1 MAPMGAA
8 TATEL
13 HQQAQREAERGRRSA
28 AYVLLQ
34 RALTRDPDPVRRAH
48 ILISLSYH
56 EAERR
61 RLMDGLALLDEAD
74 SLPDLPAAL
83 RGLTASQRGLLY
95 QRAGELNRAAAS
107 YDLALGLFS
116 EAEPE
121 GMCRNLLNRGLVNMQ
136 RGRNRAAR
144 SDFARCAEVA
154 ARHKLDVLA
163 AKASHNLGYLQ
174 MLAGDLPTALRM
186 MDGVAPVLMTQSPL
200 HAGVCHVD
208 RSQALVAAGLF
219 READDELRTAATLF
233 QAARSTHDLAVA
245 ELGQAQLALLDE
257 RWTDA
262 GATAARARRR
272 FAGRGTSAWA
282 MLAGHVAIAA
292 RVGAGMHRAATVQ
305 ALRLADRLQG
315 AGLHDEAR
323 RSRLTAALAAVELAR
338 PGRVARARRAAGQAI
353 ALRAR
358 DPIATRLQ
366 ARTVRAALA
375 DAGGLPGAADR
386 ERRAAMADVH
396 RYQASFG
403 SLDLQTAIGSHAHR
417 IAEDGLARALSTG
430 RPATVFG
437 WAERARALSAR
448 LPPVLPPDND
458 EAADL
463 LEDLRHARREL
474 HEQLLAGRVDA
485 RLRVRCAQL
494 EQLVRQRSWYT
505 PGPAQTRA
513 AAPLPQLRERLGA
526 ASATFVAHLIAG
538 DRLCALVV
546 TARRQ
551 SVVDL
556 GSAEPVLETQRRL
569 RRDLDLL
576 ALSTVPKQVRETIR
590 ASRRSALARLDAAL
604 WHPLRAAVED
614 GPVLLA
620 PSAQLATAPWTLMS
634 TLRGRAV
641 AVVPSVTAWLAAHE
655 RPPMPAAP
663 VVAFAAG
670 PDLARSAEEIGLLAG
685 VWSSSATAVTTAA
698 GVRAAAARAD
708 ILHVVAHGTH
718 EPDNPLFSHLV
729 LGDGP
734 LFGYEFERLAKLP
747 HHVVL
752 SACELGLAGA
762 RPADE
767 TLGMTVAILHAGAG
781 SVVAGVALVS
791 DAIACRV
798 AAAHHTGL
806 RGGLS
811 PAAALAGAIGALDP
825 DEDPPPLVCFGAGW

>member
-1 MAPMGAA
+1 MGAA

-13 HQQAQREAERGRRSA
+13 HQQAQREAERGRRAA

-48 ILISLSYH
+48 ILISLAYH

-74 SLPDLPAAL
+74 SLPDLPAGL
-83 RGLTASQRGLLY
+83 RALTASQRGLLY
-95 QRAGELNRAAAS
+95 QRAGELNRAAS
-107 YDLALGLFS
+107 CYDLALGLFS
-116 EAEPE
+116 EAEPQD
-121 GMCRNLLNRGLVNMQ
+121 MCRNLLNRGLVNMQ

-144 SDFARCAEVA
+144 SDFARCADIA
-154 ARHKLDVLA
+154 ARHGLDLLA
-163 AKASHNLGYLQ
+163 AKASHNLGYLH
-174 MLAGDLPTALRM
+174 MLAGDLPTALRT

-200 HAGVCHVD
+200 HAGVYHFD
-208 RSQALVAAGLF
+208 RSQALLAAGLF
-219 READDELRTAATLF
+219 READEELRTAATLF

-257 RWTDA
+257 RWADA
-262 GATAARARRR
+262 GAAADRARRR
-272 FAGRGTSAWA
+272 FAGRGTACWA

-292 RVGAGMHRAATVQ
+292 RVGSGSHRAATAQ
-305 ALRLADRLQG
+305 AVRLADRLQG

-323 RSRLTAALAAVELAR
+323 RSRLTAALAALAGAGT
-338 PGRVARARRAAGQAI
+338 GRVARARRAAGQAI
-353 ALRAR
+353 ELRAR

-375 DAGGLPGAADR
+375 DAAGNPGDADR
-386 ERRAAMADVH
+386 ERRGAMADVH

-463 LEDLRHARREL
+463 LEELRQARRDLREH
-474 HEQLLAGRVDA
+474 LLAGRADT

-505 PGPAQTRA
+505 PGPAQTLA
-513 AAPLPQLRERLGA
+513 PAPLPRLRERLGA
-526 ASATFVAHLIAG
+526 SSATFVAHLTAG

-546 TARRQ
+546 TARHQ
-551 SVVDL
+551 AVVDL

-576 ALSTVPKQVRETIR
+576 ALDTVPKEVRATIR
-590 ASRRSALARLDAAL
+590 ASSRSALARLDAAL
-604 WHPLRAAVED
+604 WQPLRAALLD

-620 PSAQLATAPWTLMS
+620 PSAQLAAAPWTLMA

-655 RPPMPAAP
+655 RPPMPPAP
-663 VVAFAAG
+663 TVAFAAG
-670 PDLARSAEEIGLLAG
+670 PDLARAGEEIRLLAR
-685 VWSSSATAVTTAA
+685 VWSLPDTAVTTTAD
-698 GVRAAAARAD
+698 VRAAAARVD
-708 ILHVVAHGTH
+708 ILHVVAHGAH
-718 EPDNPLFSHLV
+718 EPDNPLFSHLL

-734 LFGYEFERLAKLP
+734 LFGHEFERLAKLP

-752 SACELGLAGA
+752 SACELGLTGA

-767 TLGMTVAILHAGAG
+767 TLGMTVAILHAGAH

-798 AAAHHTGL
+798 AAAHHGGL
-806 RGGLS
+806 RRGLP

-825 DEDPPPLVCFGAGW
+825 DDDPPPLVCFGAGW